1 MTVESYLRSVGIR
14 GYQPRKAFWERLT
27 AKHGP
32 IAKKVADAISAREE
46 GHDVD
51 VYSLKNN
58 TLSLSIDVTSQYH
71 NQMYSEFLSWFLR
84 RKFPKPK
91 SLLDV
96 GCDNGILSCFY
107 AMLYP
112 EAEVVGI
119 DRCERG
125 IACACQLASM
135 LELTNIRFEVRD
147 LLNLEEASPDQSFD
161 LIVSTAVFHEVLNF
175 PEEFPEGRSGS
186 IEGKKDELED
196 SVRIVADLAKL
207 LEGQVG
213 TFVSMER
220 WGDAASLAWWIRVL
234 NRAGLDVEQSH
245 LLRFYD
251 MDGERERLPILLATR
266 NEHRTL

>member
-14 GYQPRKAFWERLT
+14 GYQPRKVFWERLRK
-27 AKHGP
+27 KHGP
-32 IAKKVADAISAREE
+32 IAKKVGDAISAREE

-71 NQMYSEFLSWFLR
+71 SQMYQKFLSWFLR

-96 GCDNGILSCFY
+96 GCDNGILTCFY
-107 AMLYP
+107 ARLYP

-119 DRCERG
+119 DKCEQG

-135 LELTNIRFEVRD
+135 LDLANVRFEVRD
-147 LLNLEEASPDQSFD
+147 LLNQEEAFPDQSFN
-161 LIVSTAVFHEVLNF
+161 LIVATTVFHEVLDF
-175 PEEFPEGRSGS
+175 PEDFPEGRSGS
-186 IEGKKDELED
+186 IEEKKNEWED
-196 SVRIVADLAKL
+196 SVRIVANLVKR
-207 LEGQVG
+207 LEDHVG

-220 WGDAASLAWWIRVL
+220 WGDAATLAWWIRLL
-234 NRAGLDVEQSH
+234 NRAGLEVERSH

-251 MDGERERLPILLATR
+251 MDSERETLPIVIATR
-266 NEHRTL
+266 